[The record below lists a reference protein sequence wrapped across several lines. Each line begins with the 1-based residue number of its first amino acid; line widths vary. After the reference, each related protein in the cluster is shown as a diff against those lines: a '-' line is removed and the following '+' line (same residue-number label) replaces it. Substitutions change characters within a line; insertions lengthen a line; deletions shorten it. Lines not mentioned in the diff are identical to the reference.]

1 MNLAIGHLYPDLL
14 NLYGDR
20 GNVECLRMRSLWRN
34 IECNIIPISLET
46 NLTDEM
52 MESIDILFMGGGED
66 LSQKQLYDDF
76 ITKKGQQIINHIK
89 SGGVGLFV
97 CGGYQLLGKYY
108 RPYKGKDIKGLD
120 IFDLHTRHFGLDK
133 KRLVGNVT
141 IDIEGIEFLKG
152 KKLVGFEN
160 HGGRTYLEQNINM
173 LGKIKTGSGNN
184 NEDSTEGAV
193 MHNCIGTYLH
203 GPLLSKNPHLAD
215 YLIMTALERRYKK
228 EVDLEPLDDDLEWE
242 THKNA
247 IKLHQ

>member
-1 MNLAIGHLYPDLL
+1 MSLL
-14 NLYGDR
+14 RDPKI
-20 GNVECLRMRSLWRN
+20 VKIIAESLN
-34 IECNIIPISLET
+34 IEQINDEACRTILSDLE
-46 NLTDEM
+46 
-52 MESIDILFMGGGED
+52 
-66 LSQKQLYDDF
+66 QKLRLV
-76 ITKKGQQIINHIK
+76 INVGQIINHIK